1 METLCKSRLAI
12 LAQLPARPS
21 VFPLFYQSTQREQ
34 SGLWPAAVFAYFES
48 LYALWINILLIDA
61 PETEADR
68 IQYFIT
74 QSANLLHEGAAPH
87 PITAIPPA
95 PLDPETPNLAPPEA
109 YVALWADAGAP
120 HLAQTAFRLIFIPPE
135 VAKLDKQSPRQTASP
150 AGHSESGLSIRAAS
164 LLALSSDTCDPHAY
178 VFVIGGACSPRAK
191 SGTPLSRMYASA
203 RGAMC
208 PITPGG
214 SFVVDVGDCPAD
226 AHIGIFVFCRVNSDT
241 IVPTYDVLS
250 RGFARLSDTGL
261 TTFVGPMSSS
271 YKVDP
276 GTFHTTADFAYTPH
290 WDFAFDSRPHAP
302 LSTPA
307 PIFSADAALALNR
320 YSEAMYDAAEEMGL
334 RSLQSFIY
342 RGLTALV
349 PIVVVGYASAE
360 TDLPDALFDQSIAR
374 LCARRGMNPAE
385 FVSALEPGRDSEA
398 QKQLVIEAIALTN
411 TLVYRPD
418 RLLGRDCDV
427 HQSVRL
433 TNSGDCEDAAEALF
447 RILRRFHGAATRPE
461 SAGLAAIRQYIAR
474 NGVAAMMTHM
484 RVTYPGSD
492 SHVVAAGI
500 PMRTTG
506 EPDSTCRLLF
516 LEGTAPDHAS
526 FRSSNGDAE
535 TRWRSDLAKSVP
547 KKSSL
552 SFYPEPPAQFTGDP
566 FYKGFVGGIV
576 CRDGAARPEYCFFS
590 ATANRSGVVTDGVPI
605 DTACIQGGY
614 TLQSCLRRTDEP
626 WMAQAHA
633 EMKRLGG
640 FFPPLPMPAER
651 VGEFPAEYRTYLAR
665 VEAHAKPGKSSR
677 KQAFALFLN
686 LCMTK
691 EKFEQACEAIGNM
704 SKQCDVVTVTGFS
717 TFPGTALVEIDF
729 R

>member
-12 LAQLPARPS
+12 LALLPAKPS
-21 VFPLFYQSTQREQ
+21 LFPLFYPSTVEEER
-34 SGLWPAAVFAYFES
+34 GDWPPAAIAYFES

-68 IQYFIT
+68 IRYFIA
-74 QSANLLHEGAAPH
+74 QSAELLHDGAAPH
-87 PITAIPPA
+87 PIAAIPAAPPDKENPA
-95 PLDPETPNLAPPEA
+95 LAPPEA

-120 HLAQTAFRLIFIPPE
+120 HLAQTAFRLVFIPPE
-135 VAKLDKQSPRQTASP
+135 VAKLRKQSPRQTASP
-150 AGHSESGLSIRAAS
+150 AGRNGPGLTIRATS
-164 LLALSSDTCDPHAY
+164 LLSPSDDMCAPHAY
-178 VFVIGGACSPRAK
+178 VFVVGGACSPRAAPD
-191 SGTPLSRMYASA
+191 TPLSRMYASA

-208 PITPGG
+208 PIKASG
-214 SFVVDVGDCPAD
+214 SFVVDIDDCPAD
-226 AHIGIFVFCRVNSDT
+226 AYIGIFVFCGVPEGT
-241 IVPTYDVLS
+241 IVPAHDVLS

-271 YKVDP
+271 YNVDP
-276 GTFHTTADFAYTPH
+276 RTFRTTADFAYTPH
-290 WDFAFDSRPHAP
+290 WSFAFDGRTHVP

-360 TDLPDALFDQSIAR
+360 TDLPDALFDQSITR
-374 LCARRGMNPAE
+374 LRARRGMTTAE
-385 FVSALEPGRDSEA
+385 FVAALEPRGDSET

-411 TLVYRPD
+411 TLAYRPD
-418 RLLGRDCDV
+418 RLLDRDCDV

-461 SAGLAAIRQYIAR
+461 SACLAAIRTYIAR

-506 EPDSTCRLLF
+506 EPDSACRLLF

-526 FRSSNGDAE
+526 FRSNDGDAE
-535 TRWRSDLAKSVP
+535 ARWRSELAKSVP

-552 SFYPEPPAQFTGDP
+552 SFYPEPPPQFTGDP

-576 CRDGAARPEYCFFS
+576 CRRQCSP
-590 ATANRSGVVTDGVPI
+590 
-605 DTACIQGGY
+605 
-614 TLQSCLRRTDEP
+614 
-626 WMAQAHA
+626 
-633 EMKRLGG
+633 KR
-640 FFPPLPMPAER
+640 
-651 VGEFPAEYRTYLAR
+651 
-665 VEAHAKPGKSSR
+665 
-677 KQAFALFLN
+677 
-686 LCMTK
+686 
-691 EKFEQACEAIGNM
+691 
-704 SKQCDVVTVTGFS
+704 
-717 TFPGTALVEIDF
+717 
-729 R
+729 

>member
-12 LAQLPARPS
+12 LGRLPAKPS
-21 VFPLFYQSTQREQ
+21 AFPLFYPLTQKEQ
-34 SGLWPAAVFAYFES
+34 SGNWPPAALAYFTS
-48 LYALWINILLIDA
+48 LYALWINILLVGA
-61 PETEADR
+61 PEDDR
-68 IQYFIT
+68 IQYFIA
-74 QSANLLHEGAAPH
+74 QSAELLHDGVAPH
-87 PITAIPPA
+87 PITAIPTA
-95 PLDPETPNLAPPEA
+95 PLDPENPDLTPPNA
-109 YVALWADAGAP
+109 YVSLWADVGAP
-120 HLAQTAFRLIFIPPE
+120 HLAQTAFRLVLIPPD
-135 VAKLDKQSPRQTASP
+135 VAKLHKQSPRQTASP
-150 AGHSESGLSIRAAS
+150 AGRSDSGLSIRATS
-164 LLALSSDTCDPHAY
+164 LLALPSDMCDPHAY
-178 VFVIGGACSPRAK
+178 VFVVGGACRPRAA
-191 SGTPLSRMYASA
+191 SDTPLSRMYASA

-208 PITPGG
+208 PIPADGA
-214 SFVVDVGDCPAD
+214 FVVDTDDDCPAD
-226 AHIGIFVFCRVNSDT
+226 AYIGIFVFCRVNSDT
-241 IVPTYDVLS
+241 IVPLHDVPS
-250 RGFARLSDTGL
+250 RGFARLSGTGL

-271 YKVDP
+271 YNVDP
-276 GTFHTTADFAYTPH
+276 RTFHTTADFAYTPH
-290 WDFAFDSRPHAP
+290 WNFAFGGRTHVP

-307 PIFSADAALALNR
+307 PIFSAGAALALNR
-320 YSEAMYDAAEEMGL
+320 YSEAMYGAADEMGL

-374 LCARRGMNPAE
+374 LCTRRGMTVAE
-385 FVSALEPGRDSEA
+385 FVASLEPGRDSET

-411 TLVYRPD
+411 TLTYRPD
-418 RLLGRDCDV
+418 RVIGRDCDV

-447 RILRRFHGAATRPE
+447 RILRRFHGAAGRPE
-461 SAGLAAIRQYIAR
+461 SAGLAAIRTYIAR

-506 EPDSTCRLLF
+506 EPDSACRLLF

-526 FRSSNGDAE
+526 FRSSSGDAE
-535 TRWRSDLAKSVP
+535 TRWRADLAASVP

-552 SFYPEPPAQFTGDP
+552 SFYPEPPPRFTGDP

-576 CRDGAARPEYCFFS
+576 CRDGAAVPEYCFFS
-590 ATANRSGVVTDGVPI
+590 ATAKRSGVATDGVPI
-605 DTACIQGGY
+605 DATCIQGNY

-626 WMAQAHA
+626 WMAEAHA

-640 FFPPLPMPAER
+640 FFPPLPMPTGR
-651 VGEFPAEYRTYLAR
+651 VGEFPAEYGAYLDR
-665 VEAHAKPGKSSR
+665 VKAHAKPGKSSR

-686 LCMTK
+686 LCTPE
-691 EKFEQACEAIGNM
+691 EKFEQACEAIGKM
-704 SKQCDVVTVTGFS
+704 GKQCDVVTVTGFS